1 MAKQSSSRMEGNR
14 YQHLYSWYEL
24 LQLLDE
30 DSPYAYG
37 IVEHPGAGSADDVTL
52 YARPGSGKAS
62 KFTQIKWHVDHH
74 EEYSF
79 ESLIKVIS
87 GSRSLLQKLFDSWK
101 QLRTSGPV
109 EIWLVSNWGYTSKLG
124 RVIRGRDHTFSED
137 FLTCSPATD
146 AGRARDHWKEKLGA
160 DDEELGAFCRALRL
174 RLGFGSISDLEEMV
188 DDRMAR
194 FRLRMG
200 ANPRA
205 IAIDEVATWVE
216 RDKGE
221 KTIDRQV
228 LLDTIR
234 DRNLRATPPEA
245 PPVSLWI
252 HGWARRRYDRPP
264 TIELDWT
271 AYFDRSSRQVPDQ
284 RTWDEVLF
292 PQLARAREELAQ
304 QHGASYIDFRGK
316 LPLSAALAVGAAFPE
331 VGGYSF
337 RAEQP
342 TRGETYLWRSDA
354 RPSERHFNVVEEE
367 GVPGEDLLMAF
378 CVTGPAWIDVQGLF
392 EETGTYS
399 AVVYTE
405 VDNGPGGAALR
416 SDADATAIAFHAKD
430 LIRQYRQKYRASRTH
445 LVLYGP
451 AAFCLFLGQ
460 RLNALGEVVGY
471 ERTEKEGYQPS
482 VRLRT
487 G

>member
-1 MAKQSSSRMEGNR
+1 MAKQSSPRMEGNR

-52 YARPGSGKAS
+52 YARPSSGRAS
-62 KFTQIKWHVDHH
+62 KFTQVKWHVDHRD
-74 EEYSF
+74 EYSF
-79 ESLIKVIS
+79 ESLVKVIS

-101 QLRTSGPV
+101 QLRAGGPV
-109 EIWLVSNWGYTSKLG
+109 EVWLVSNWSSTPKLG
-124 RVIRGRDHTFSED
+124 RFIRGRDHTFSEK
-137 FLTCSPATD
+137 FITCSPETD
-146 AGRARDHWKEKLGA
+146 AGRAREHWKEKLEA
-160 DDEELGAFCRALRL
+160 DDEELDTFCRALRL
-174 RLGFGSISDLEEMV
+174 RLGFGGIRDLEEMV

-194 FRLRMG
+194 FGLRLG
-200 ANPRA
+200 TNPRA

-228 LLDTIR
+228 LLDTIQN
-234 DRNLRATPPEA
+234 RNLWASAPEE

-252 HGWARRRYDRPP
+252 HGWARRRYDRSP

-271 AYFDRSSRQVPDQ
+271 EYFDRSSRQVPDP
-284 RTWDEVLF
+284 RTWDEVLL

-304 QHGASYIDFRGK
+304 QDGGSYIDFRGK
-316 LPLSAALAVGAAFPE
+316 LPLTAALAVGAAFPE

-354 RPSERHFNVVEEE
+354 RPSDRHFTVIEEQ
-367 GVPGEDLLMAF
+367 GAPGEDLLMAF
-378 CVTGPAWIDVQGLF
+378 CVTGPAWGDVQGLF
-392 EETGTYS
+392 KETGTFN

-405 VDNGPGGAALR
+405 VDNGPGSAALS

-445 LVLYGP
+445 LVLFGP

-460 RLNALGEVVGY
+460 RLNAVGEIVGY
-471 ERTEKEGYQPS
+471 ERTADERYQPS
-482 VRLRT
+482 VRLHT